1 MAPKIKLLAN
11 ADKTG
16 NPKGPTNRRFP
27 TRIFTLSHTI
37 KIGVIDDDDLVRGAI
52 DSLIQSLGYEVD
64 TFTSAADYLSSNRLH
79 DHSCIIADLQMT
91 GITGTDFQKQLMS
104 KGLSTP
110 IIFIGAYCTQA
121 LVRRVTEAGA
131 IGFLLKP
138 FKVEPL
144 LEYLAKALK
153 TESAGG

>member
-104 KGLSTP
+104 KGFSTANY
-110 IIFIGAYCTQA
+110 FYRG
-121 LVRRVTEAGA
+121 LLHAGA
-131 IGFLLKP
+131 RETRDRGRRHRL
-138 FKVEPL
+138 
-144 LEYLAKALK
+144 
-153 TESAGG
+153 SAQTVQGRAFARIFGQSA